1 MSGTPFLDP
10 LVKEIVDRIASHL
23 NRAGDGT
30 TIVRRVAYH
39 DLFLIPNTDYPL
51 LKGFRETDYFELGT
65 ASRQS
70 DIKITHALLNVAMEQ
85 LPGINNFLALNIV
98 NALREF
104 AIEKA
109 GCIEFTGRI
118 NSRYRAMFQLG
129 ELTYQSDFSFNI
141 KESK

>member
-1 MSGTPFLDP
+1 MTTTPYLDP
-10 LVKEIVDRIASHL
+10 LVKEIVDRVATYL
-23 NRAGDGT
+23 NRAGGGT

-39 DLFLIPNTDYPL
+39 DLFLIPATDYPL
-51 LKGFRETDYFELGT
+51 LKGFRETDYFDLST

-70 DIKITHALLNVAMEQ
+70 DIKITHAILNASMEQ

-109 GCIEFTGRI
+109 GCIDFTGRV
-118 NSRYRAMFQLG
+118 NSRYRAMIQLG
-129 ELTYQSDFSFNI
+129 DLTYQSDFSFNI
-141 KESK
+141 KENG